1 MKDRFRNSKYAKPF
15 FYIIFFL
22 IVFVVFL
29 YSSFPTE
36 GIKQQVIS
44 QITDNTP
51 YQVEIGSASIAPP
64 FSLKIKDMTLYRTK
78 DNVLK
83 IESLT
88 VSPSVLSL
96 FSSNNIF
103 PFKAKLNGGEIK
115 GTLSVNKSGSG
126 LDEINAEVK
135 HVNIDNLPSFMTGSE
150 EAPALRGALDGSL
163 KIDFTPQALG
173 EFNFTVD
180 GLEVDNLMVKGIK
193 LPALKGLDSV
203 FNGNIEGRTT
213 NVEALNL
220 KGDGIDIQITGTA
233 PLIWELTKGG
243 GVIDLGYRLEITGG
257 EYAKYKGMLSPYLAQ
272 QRDGSLGGKIIG
284 TVSNPK
290 FEKGSVK
297 RF

>member
-1 MKDRFRNSKYAKPF
+1 MKERLRNSKYAKPF
-15 FYIIFFL
+15 FYTLFF
-22 IVFVVFL
+22 VVAFVVFL

-36 GIKQQVIS
+36 GIKRRVIS

-51 YQVEIGSASIAPP
+51 FQAEIGSASIAPP
-64 FSLKIKDMTLYRTK
+64 FSLKIKDMKLYRSK
-78 DNVLK
+78 DRVLE

-88 VSPSVLSL
+88 VSPSFFSL
-96 FSSNNIF
+96 FSSSNII

-115 GTLSVNKSGSG
+115 GTLSVNKSDSG

-135 HVNIDNLPSFMTGSE
+135 HVGIDNLLAFMTGSE
-150 EAPALRGALDGSL
+150 EAPELSGTLEGNL
-163 KIDFTPQALG
+163 KIDFAPEALG

-193 LPALKGLDSV
+193 LPALKGLQSV
-203 FNGNIEGRTT
+203 FNGNIEGRET
-213 NVEALNL
+213 NVQKLNL
-220 KGDGIDIQITGTA
+220 KGDGIDLQITGTA
-233 PLIWELTKGG
+233 PLFWELSKG

-257 EYAKYKGMLSPYLAQ
+257 EYAKFKGMLTPYLAQ

>member
-1 MKDRFRNSKYAKPF
+1 MRERLRNSKYAKPF
-15 FYIIFFL
+15 FYIVFFVV
-22 IVFVVFL
+22 VFFVFL

-51 YQVEIGSASIAPP
+51 YQAEVGSAAIAFP
-64 FSLKIKDMTLYRTK
+64 FSLKLNDMTIYRSK
-78 DNVLK
+78 DNKLK
-83 IESLT
+83 IDSLK
-88 VSPSVLSL
+88 VSPSVFSL
-96 FSSNNIF
+96 FSSSNII

-126 LDEINAEVK
+126 LDEIDAEVK
-135 HVNIDNLPSFMTGSE
+135 RVNVDNLTAFFTGSE
-150 EAPALRGALDGSL
+150 DALDLRGALDGNL
-163 KIDFTPQALG
+163 KVDFSPEAAG

-180 GLEVDNLMVKGIK
+180 GLELDNIMVKGIK
-193 LPALKGLDSV
+193 LPSLTGLRSV
-203 FNGNIEGRTT
+203 FSGRIEGRKT
-213 NVEALNL
+213 NVQELNL
-220 KGDGIDIQITGTA
+220 VGSGIDLRITGTA
-233 PLIWELTKGG
+233 PLFWELSKG

>member
-1 MKDRFRNSKYAKPF
+1 MKERLRNSKYAKPF

-22 IVFVVFL
+22 VAFVVFL

-51 YQVEIGSASIAPP
+51 FQAEIGSVSITPP
-64 FSLKIKDMTLYRTK
+64 FSLKIKDMTLYRSK
-78 DNVLK
+78 DNALK

-88 VSPSVLSL
+88 VSPSVFSL

-115 GTLSVNKSGSG
+115 GILSVNKSGSG
-126 LDEINAEVK
+126 LDEIKASVK
-135 HVNIDNLPSFMTGSE
+135 HVNIDNIPAFMTGSE
-150 EAPALRGALDGSL
+150 EAPVLKGALDGNL
-163 KIDFTPQALG
+163 EIDFAPKALG

-193 LPALKGLDSV
+193 LPALRGLESV
-203 FNGNIEGRTT
+203 FSGNIEGRIT
-213 NVEALNL
+213 NVEELNL
-220 KGDGIDIQITGTA
+220 KGDGIDLQISGTA
-233 PLIWELTKGG
+233 PLIWELTKG

-257 EYAKYKGMLSPYLAQ
+257 EYAKYKGMLMPYLAQ

>member
-1 MKDRFRNSKYAKPF
+1 MKERLRNSKYAKPF
-15 FYIIFFL
+15 FYIVFFVV
-22 IVFVVFL
+22 VFVVFL

-51 YQVEIGSASIAPP
+51 FQAEIGSASIAPP
-64 FSLKIKDMTLYRTK
+64 FSLKIKDMKLYRSK
-78 DNVLK
+78 DRVLK

-88 VSPSVLSL
+88 VSPSL
-96 FSSNNIF
+96 FSSSNII

-115 GTLSVNKSGSG
+115 GTLSVNKSGRD

-135 HVNIDNLPSFMTGSE
+135 HVNIDNLLAFMTGSE
-150 EAPALRGALDGSL
+150 EAPALSGALEGNL
-163 KIDFTPQALG
+163 QIDFAPKALG
-173 EFNFTVD
+173 EFNFTVE

-193 LPALKGLDSV
+193 FPALKGLQSV
-203 FNGNIEGRTT
+203 FSGNIEGRKT
-213 NVEALNL
+213 NIQELNL
-220 KGDGIDIQITGTA
+220 KGDGIDLQITGTA
-233 PLIWELTKGG
+233 PLLWELSKG

-257 EYAKYKGMLSPYLAQ
+257 EYAKFKGMLTPYLAQ

-290 FEKGSVK
+290 FEKDSVK